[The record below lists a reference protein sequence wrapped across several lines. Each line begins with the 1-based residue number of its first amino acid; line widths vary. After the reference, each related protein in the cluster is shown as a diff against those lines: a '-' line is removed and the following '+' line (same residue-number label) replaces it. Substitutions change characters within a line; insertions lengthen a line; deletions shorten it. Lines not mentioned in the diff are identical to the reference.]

1 MAPRRKIQVTPDE
14 FLGYRPIPG
23 YSKTG
28 RLPDMP
34 DGSYSIASR
43 GRSARRF
50 YNPALPVG
58 DPRREI
64 GDATYYQ
71 LRRRFQ
77 QSQAEDERV
86 AAQRANERLKN
97 FRIRQARNREIDR
110 IQAEQSGMSTGEVSD
125 IRREIAVYDYTH
137 GIFQQDRQPGG
148 YLATLLEE
156 LGWRPRGAPWMVGES
171 GLDHSRTAPGI
182 NPAGAMVQ
190 WKSQSTTRGRVA

>member
-1 MAPRRKIQVTPDE
+1 MAPRRRIQVTPDE
-14 FLGYRPIPG
+14 FLGYRPVPG
-23 YSKTG
+23 YSKKG
-28 RLPDMP
+28 RLPDQP
-34 DGSYSIASR
+34 DGSYSILTK

-50 YNPALPVG
+50 YNPALPAG

-71 LRRRFQ
+71 LRRSFQ
-77 QSQAEDERV
+77 QGNAEQQV
-86 AAQRANERLKN
+86 AAQRANQRLKN

-110 IQAEQSGMSTGEVSD
+110 IQAQQSNMAPTEVSD

-171 GLDHSRTAPGI
+171 GLDHSRTAPGV
-182 NPAGAMVQ
+182 NPQAGMVQ
-190 WKSQSTTRGRVA
+190 WRSQSATRGRVA